1 VSRGGAHAHALR
13 LRHAIALGLL
23 QGPTELLPVS
33 SSAHTTLVPFLAGWS
48 HDELDPTLRKSFEVA
63 LHAGTAA
70 ALLTRRPYPQGEPR
84 PALSA
89 LVAAVAPPA
98 LAGYALGS
106 RIERRLGT
114 PSTIAA
120 GLLGGS
126 VALAGGE
133 LAARAR
139 GAGRHDSTEDDG
151 IGAPARQ
158 TPVAAGER
166 RADEAGLRDGLAVGI
181 AQALA
186 LIPGVSRSGAALAA
200 ARARGFS
207 RLDADRLSWQ
217 AGMLVLAGAAL
228 LQSLRLAR
236 SQPSARTMA
245 TLAAGGLSAFAST
258 RWSVAM
264 LTPGRR
270 SRALIACAGY
280 RGALAA
286 LVIRRLRMAAASN
299 ALPIPTKE
307 TLT

>member
-1 VSRGGAHAHALR
+1 MSREGTHAHTLR

-23 QGPTELLPVS
+23 QGPAELLPVS
-33 SSAHTTLVPFLAGWS
+33 SSAHTTLVPFLAGWPYA
-48 HDELDPTLRKSFEVA
+48 ELDPTLRKSFEVA

-70 ALLTRRPYPQGEPR
+70 ALLTRRPHAHGEPR

-89 LVAAVAPPA
+89 LAAGVAPPA

-126 VALAGGE
+126 VAMAGAE
-133 LAARAR
+133 MAARSGDGQQAR
-139 GAGRHDSTEDDG
+139 DGARPG
-151 IGAPARQ
+151 
-158 TPVAAGER
+158 V
-166 RADEAGLRDGLAVGI
+166 RDGLAVGI

-186 LIPGVSRSGAALAA
+186 LFPGVSRSGAALAA

-207 RLDADRLSWQ
+207 RMDADRLSWQ
-217 AGMLVLAGAAL
+217 AGMPVLAGAAL

-236 SQPSARTMA
+236 SQPSTRTTA
-245 TLAAGGLSAFAST
+245 ALAAGAVSAFAST

-264 LTPGRR
+264 LTPERR
-270 SRALIACAGY
+270 SRTPVACAGY
-280 RGALAA
+280 RVALAA
-286 LVIRRLRMAAASN
+286 LVIRRLRMTAASN
-299 ALPIPTKE
+299 AVPIPKNKR
-307 TLT
+307 LT

>member
-1 VSRGGAHAHALR
+1 VSRGGTHAHALR

-23 QGPTELLPVS
+23 QGPAELLPVS

-48 HDELDPTLRKSFEVA
+48 YAELDPTLRKSFEVA

-70 ALLTRRPYPQGEPR
+70 ALVTRMPYAQGESR

-126 VALAGGE
+126 LALAAAE
-133 LAARAR
+133 TAARSREGQQA
-139 GAGRHDSTEDDG
+139 
-151 IGAPARQ
+151 
-158 TPVAAGER
+158 
-166 RADEAGLRDGLAVGI
+166 RDGARPSARDCLTVGI

-186 LIPGVSRSGAALAA
+186 LIPGVSRSGAALVA

-207 RLDADRLSWQ
+207 RMDADRLSWQ
-217 AGMLVLAGAAL
+217 AGMPVLAGAAL

-236 SQPSARTMA
+236 SQPSARTTA
-245 TLAAGGLSAFAST
+245 TLTAGALSAFAST
-258 RWSVAM
+258 RWSVAA
-264 LTPGRR
+264 LTPERR
-270 SRALIACAGY
+270 SRTLVACAGY

-286 LVIRRLRMAAASN
+286 LVIRRLRMTAASN